1 MSFFLLIILSQ
12 EKVTK
17 QILMEQA
24 LHDQLKERKEME
36 CKLQILEKTMDY
48 LERAKREEE
57 SPLLK
62 KHIKS
67 TC

>member
-24 LHDQLKERKEME
+24 LHDQLKERQEME
-36 CKLQILEKTMDY
+36 LKLQKWAKTMDY
-48 LERAKREEE
+48 L
-57 SPLLK
+57 
-62 KHIKS
+62 
-67 TC
+67 